1 MSFFAR
7 LFRKKKPAP
16 PLVDRKPAPPKPEA
30 PVTRSGPEAP
40 AVNPLSEMRFRAR
53 TGDPKLM
60 DHHHSGS
67 FGENE

>member
-7 LFRKKKPAP
+7 LFRKKKPAA

-30 PVTRSGPEAP
+30 PVTRSAP
-40 AVNPLSEMRFRAR
+40 LDDPLAEMRFRAR
-53 TGDPKLM
+53 TGDPKLT

-67 FGENE
+67 FAPKE